1 MSDILE
7 KILFLQGVDIFGNLS
22 IDELR
27 TIAGITEREQYSDN
41 EYLFRQGDPGNY
53 AYIMVSGKVELFFEN
68 ANRGEQPFMTV
79 GEGSCFG
86 EMALLDG
93 EPRSAGARTVT
104 ECVIS
109 KISRNEFIQTIT
121 QHPAIALGIISQLSY
136 RLRIT
141 NTKTNKLTGFV
152 ESFRNLHQQSL
163 EILGDEE

>member
-7 KILFLQGVDIFGNLS
+7 KLLFLQGVDIFSNLT

-27 TIAGITEREQYSDN
+27 MIAGITEREHYSDN

-68 ANRGEQPFMTV
+68 AGREVQPLMTV
-79 GEGSCFG
+79 GEGACFG

-93 EPRSAGARTVT
+93 EPRSAGARTLT
-104 ECVIS
+104 ESVIS
-109 KISRNEFIQTIT
+109 KISRNDFIQTIT
-121 QHPAIALGIISQLSY
+121 RHPAIALGIISQLSY

-141 NTKTNKLTGFV
+141 NTKTNKLTSFV
-152 ESFRNLHQQSL
+152 TSFQELYQQSAAL
-163 EILGDEE
+163 LGDEQ

>member
-27 TIAGITEREQYSDN
+27 TIAGITERDHYSDN

-53 AYIMVSGKVELFFEN
+53 AYIVVSGKVELFFEN
-68 ANRGEQPFMTV
+68 SGRGLQPFMTV
-79 GEGSCFG
+79 SEGSCFG

-93 EPRSAGARTVT
+93 EPRSAGARTVS

-109 KISRNEFIQTIT
+109 RISRNDFMQTII

-141 NTKTNKLTGFV
+141 NTKTNQLTTFAA
-152 ESFRNLHQQSL
+152 SFRDLYQQSL
-163 EILGDEE
+163 KILGDDE